1 MCIFFCVLVCFIIL
15 LVKKIQ
21 QERNKRFSMYVI
33 NLKRSADRKENFEK
47 YRSQVVNHHRWH
59 CEFVDAVD
67 AGRMENTRLF
77 KKWPGMTQS
86 KTHNNYKALQLSVVK
101 CLKRAQQNE
110 SVEWA
115 VVCEDDAELPK
126 DLDFN
131 QIVRTY
137 PDSKVI
143 YLDSRNPK
151 GDGVVPGCCMNGVM
165 YHRSV
170 FDTFIKEL
178 HPDTSEFL
186 TKYVKEQ
193 KRHALNDWYIH
204 WLIRTK
210 RVPTKCSSHPIV
222 RGHNFKSTVSIK

>member
-1 MCIFFCVLVCFIIL
+1 MLFFLFVIVFFVL
-15 LVKKIQ
+15 LVKKTQ

-33 NLKRSADRKENFEK
+33 NLKRSTDRKANFEK
-47 YRSQVVNHHRWH
+47 HRLRVVKGHQWS
-59 CEFVDAVD
+59 CEFVEAVD
-67 AGRMENTRLF
+67 AGRMKNTRLF

-86 KTHNNYKALQLSVVK
+86 KTHSNYKALQLSVVK
-101 CLKRAQQNE
+101 CLKRARQQNE

-126 DLDFN
+126 DLDFE

-137 PDSKVI
+137 PDSRVI

-151 GDGVVPGCCMNGVM
+151 GDGVVPGCCMNCVM

-170 FDTFIKEL
+170 FDAFIKEL
-178 HPDTSEFL
+178 HPDTSDFV
-186 TKYVKEQ
+186 TKYVKET
-193 KRHALNDWYIH
+193 KAHALNDWYIH

-210 RVPTKCSSHPIV
+210 HVPTKCSSHPIV
-222 RGHNFKSTVSIK
+222 RGHNFKSTVSV